1 MIPEGKRKCKK
12 EERAT
17 ERVNVW
23 VRLNEYRLYK
33 TIPIMTC
40 RTKIYA
46 KFKYLAT
53 MILKVA
59 VR

>member
-1 MIPEGKRKCKK
+1 MIFEGKRKCKK
-12 EERAT
+12 EERVI

-33 TIPIMTC
+33 IILIMIC
-40 RTKIYA
+40 RIKIYV
-46 KFKYLAT
+46 KFKYLVI
-53 MILKVA
+53 MIFKVV